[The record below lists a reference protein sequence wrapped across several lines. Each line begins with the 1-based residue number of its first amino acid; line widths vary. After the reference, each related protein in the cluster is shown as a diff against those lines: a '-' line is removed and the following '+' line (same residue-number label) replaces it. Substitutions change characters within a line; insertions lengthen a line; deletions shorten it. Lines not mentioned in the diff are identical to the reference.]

1 PYWALDSSTEDEN
14 DDDNASSFGE
24 QGKDS
29 KPDDD
34 DDEHST
40 TEKATV
46 RKSMNDDGENTKED
60 AAMKSP
66 MEVALTA
73 ITQLLRMRIRTVAES
88 KTGKRNGVGV
98 LLYGCDTLRAMR
110 GGGRWHH
117 DDDNEDDSD
126 EEKMILPSTHEL
138 LELVPPGIDQVEK
151 IRACL
156 MSGGKKRRDLEMEFS
171 IGCHRAMDEKGGLSM
186 EQEDDGARCLKSALH
201 EANKIFMHAKLSF
214 LCVKS
219 DTPSNK
225 LPDSKSL
232 WIFTNVDNPCHNN
245 EGDAK
250 QVAAIAKDVIENG
263 IDIYLLPL
271 PKKEKDGEFDRSI
284 FYDKFISSENDVYDF
299 TQSDGSLDVEAV
311 LDSFDRAIRKVRK
324 YTVLPMFLPGRRD
337 RQDDPGIMLD
347 LYSIVQIKTKP
358 QAVTVHQELNRATQ
372 VNRRIVEK
380 DTGTEVAPSRLHTY
394 SEFCGGRVSIR
405 KEDINKMKTL
415 CNSNKDQSLIL
426 FGFKSM
432 HTLSSTNLIG
442 KPLLAFGND
451 SVVHG
456 SRKAFFNLKQSMMRK
471 GVYAIGEL
479 LLRKSSPAKMVAM
492 IPQHDSH
499 GGFQIIPL
507 PFRDEARSIA
517 LDDVAFADQ
526 NLVDAASCMVSKSVI
541 TTDEQFSSIL
551 PENPYLGY
559 FFNFL
564 ESVTL
569 GGKLIKPDDEARM
582 NEAMMLESARKEM
595 EDFALSLPA
604 DEVAR
609 GDRKRKQ
616 PLTSKSLK
624 KFNVNVPSVP
634 FEETIPRKWI
644 EMYRNDEIA
653 DCNANELKEF
663 LRSIGERV
671 GGKKSDLVDRIHRAI
686 LKQLTRK
693 S

>member
-1 PYWALDSSTEDEN
+1 MTSINPFLGKNDDDDDDPFGQEPYWALDSSTEDEN

-29 KPDDD
+29 KPVIYGAEHALILLDCHPSMFECFLPRQDDD

-201 EANKIFMHAKLSF
+201 EANKIFMHAK
-214 LCVKS
+214 CVKS

-358 QAVTVHQELNRATQ
+358 QAVTVHQELNRL
-372 VNRRIVEK
+372 VIHC
-380 DTGTEVAPSRLHTY
+380 D
-394 SEFCGGRVSIR
+394 CGGILLLVIYLDSI
-405 KEDINKMKTL
+405 L
-415 CNSNKDQSLIL
+415 HLI
-426 FGFKSM
+426 
-432 HTLSSTNLIG
+432 
-442 KPLLAFGND
+442 PA
-451 SVVHG
+451 
-456 SRKAFFNLKQSMMRK
+456 
-471 GVYAIGEL
+471 
-479 LLRKSSPAKMVAM
+479 LRKS
-492 IPQHDSH
+492 
-499 GGFQIIPL
+499 
-507 PFRDEARSIA
+507 
-517 LDDVAFADQ
+517 
-526 NLVDAASCMVSKSVI
+526 
-541 TTDEQFSSIL
+541 TDESSKKTQAPRWLLHAYTPIL
-551 PENPYLGY
+551 
-559 FFNFL
+559 NFVEA
-564 ESVTL
+564 ES
-569 GGKLIKPDDEARM
+569 
-582 NEAMMLESARKEM
+582 
-595 EDFALSLPA
+595 
-604 DEVAR
+604 
-609 GDRKRKQ
+609 
-616 PLTSKSLK
+616 
-624 KFNVNVPSVP
+624 PSG
-634 FEETIPRKWI
+634 R
-644 EMYRNDEIA
+644 
-653 DCNANELKEF
+653 
-663 LRSIGERV
+663 
-671 GGKKSDLVDRIHRAI
+671 RI
-686 LKQLTRK
+686 
-693 S
+693 